1 MTAETKVY
9 IALEDS
15 AQRRLV
21 IDGDI
26 GLLRRLLAAVRSSP
40 RPQVKDKERKT
51 QEREEVRT

>member
-21 IDGDI
+21 VDGDMV
-26 GLLRRLLAAVRSSP
+26 LLRRLLAALRSSP
-40 RPQVKDKERKT
+40 RPQMKDKDRKT

>member
-9 IALEDS
+9 ITLEDS

-21 IDGDI
+21 VDGDMV
-26 GLLRRLLAAVRSSP
+26 LLRRLLAAVLSSP
-40 RPQVKDKERKT
+40 RPQAKDKKRKT